1 MALSGMKDRYVHGS
15 SEKEQRRL
23 ALMNKLI
30 NKSCLRALDP
40 GGEELVLDVGC
51 GTGEFTRAIA
61 RCLPERSRVIAIERD
76 PVQLAT
82 AVDRALADKE
92 ADLVDFRVGEAEFLP
107 LRQNEM
113 GRFDLAHTRFLLE
126 HVNDPLSV
134 VQTMFEAVRNGG
146 RIVLADDDHDTLRLW
161 PEPPGVM
168 DAWRAYFET
177 YRKNG
182 NDPFVG
188 RKLVQLLHQVGAE
201 PQKNTL
207 VFYGG
212 CAGMREFKGIVHNL
226 YEVLGGAAEE
236 VIQAR
241 LMSEKKYIDAL
252 YALRDFSRRPDAAL
266 WYGISWAEG
275 MKPGYKKA
283 RYKPTRIQIKKN

>member
-1 MALSGMKDRYVHGS
+1 MAIFASGDMKDQYVHGS

-23 ALMNKLI
+23 ALMNRLI
-30 NKSCLRALDP
+30 NQSCLRALDP

-61 RCLPERSRVIAIERD
+61 RCLPENSKVIAIERD
-76 PVQLAT
+76 PAQVAT
-82 AVDRALADKE
+82 AVDRALEEDE
-92 ADLVDFRVGEAEFLP
+92 AGLVDFRIGEAEFLP
-107 LRQNEM
+107 LTKKEF
-113 GRFDLAHTRFLLE
+113 GSFDLAHTRFLLE
-126 HVNDPLSV
+126 HVNNPLAV
-134 VQTMFEAVRNGG
+134 VNSMFEAVRQGG

-177 YRKNG
+177 YRKKG
-182 NDPFVG
+182 NDPFIG
-188 RKLVQLLHQVGAE
+188 RRLVQLLHHVGAE

-226 YEVLGGAAEE
+226 YEVLGGAAED
-236 VIQAR
+236 VIQAK
-241 LMSEKKYIDAL
+241 LMDEKAYIDAL
-252 YALRDFSRRPDAAL
+252 YALRDFSRMPDAAL
-266 WYGISWAEG
+266 WYGINWAEG
-275 MKPGYKKA
+275 LKPNFK
-283 RYKPTRIQIKKN
+283 

>member
-1 MALSGMKDRYVHGS
+1 MKDQYVHGS

-30 NKSCLRALDP
+30 NQACLLALDP
-40 GGEELVLDVGC
+40 GAEELVLDVGC

-61 RCLPERSRVIAIERD
+61 RCLPENSKVIAIERD
-76 PVQLAT
+76 PAQLAT
-82 AVDRALADKE
+82 AIDRALAE
-92 ADLVDFRVGEAEFLP
+92 NESELVDFRVGEAAFLP
-107 LRQNEM
+107 LKRSEL
-113 GRFDLAHTRFLLE
+113 GTFDLAHTRFLLE
-126 HVNDPLSV
+126 HVNNPLAV
-134 VQTMFEAVRNGG
+134 VETMFEAVRKGG

-177 YRKNG
+177 YRKKG

-188 RKLVQLLHQVGAE
+188 RRLVQLLHQVGAE
-201 PQKNTL
+201 PQKNTM

-212 CAGMREFKGIVHNL
+212 CSGMREFTGIVHNL
-226 YEVLGGAAEE
+226 YEVLGGAAED
-236 VIQAR
+236 VIQAKF
-241 LMSEKKYIDAL
+241 MSEKDYINAL

-266 WYGISWAEG
+266 WYGINWAEG
-275 MKPGYKKA
+275 MKPKF
-283 RYKPTRIQIKKN
+283 R